1 MEKKDDNT
9 IQPNNDKKIE
19 ESNIKKPKKRGRKPK
34 NLLNPNAPKKSIK
47 KEKKRKEKIGN
58 HDFGMVEKDTSG
70 ISTEHL
76 ILHLKIN
83 TQDSKFKPNHQTE
96 QDLLAYTPELNEPL
110 PYEMLP
116 SDSYPCPLVNPL
128 EDDPSDN
135 TESPK
140 VLNSTKED
148 KKMKNSI
155 HSTKKN
161 ENNEEKE
168 NLDLEYTEDG
178 KRKWISENTCSQVI
192 NKNNYQNLSSFQQKS
207 ERVNKS
213 ATDVPVHHLPPITDI
228 NCWWCCHSFTW
239 NPFVLPISKEN
250 NKVYRSIGCFCCP
263 ECCAAYIFESG
274 KRATIKPIHSLASY
288 LMDGVGK
295 PDLIVDGYASPHGF
309 ALKPSHAKMLQDADI
324 IFWVG
329 EDIENFL
336 EKPLKSIAKNAEKI
350 ELMEIK
356 KLTKLKFRERNIFD
370 EHDDHGHDDH
380 AKKDD
385 HDDHD
390 HDKKGHK
397 EDDHDDHDH
406 DKKGHK
412 EEGHDDHGHG
422 HEGHAH
428 GEFDPHIWLDPM
440 NAKIILDEMAIHLIE
455 NDQKN
460 EKKYKEN
467 LKSAHKDLDKLTKK
481 IKSDLNK
488 DFKSVVFHD
497 AYQYFEKRFGINIL
511 GAFTVNTDVMPGAE
525 QLAEIREVIEHDK
538 VSCIFSEPQF
548 NPDIIKAVAKDM
560 NIATGVIDPLG
571 ATLDPGKDLY
581 FDLINNMSKSFK
593 GC

>member
-1 MEKKDDNT
+1 MK
-9 IQPNNDKKIE
+9 
-19 ESNIKKPKKRGRKPK
+19 SFK
-34 NLLNPNAPKKSIK
+34 NFP
-47 KEKKRKEKIGN
+47 
-58 HDFGMVEKDTSG
+58 
-70 ISTEHL
+70 L
-76 ILHLKIN
+76 ILTILSFLTI
-83 TQDSKFKPNHQTE
+83 
-96 QDLLAYTPELNEPL
+96 LTP
-110 PYEMLP
+110 
-116 SDSYPCPLVNPL
+116 VNA
-128 EDDPSDN
+128 EI
-135 TESPK
+135 K
-140 VLNSTKED
+140 V
-148 KKMKNSI
+148 
-155 HSTKKN
+155 
-161 ENNEEKE
+161 
-168 NLDLEYTEDG
+168 
-178 KRKWISENTCSQVI
+178 V
-192 NKNNYQNLSSFQQKS
+192 
-207 ERVNKS
+207 
-213 ATDVPVHHLPPITDI
+213 
-228 NCWWCCHSFTW
+228 
-239 NPFVLPISKEN
+239 
-250 NKVYRSIGCFCCP
+250 
-263 ECCAAYIFESG
+263 
-274 KRATIKPIHSLASY
+274 ATIKPIHSLASY

-309 ALKPSHAKMLQDADI
+309 ALKPSHAKMLQDTDI

-380 AKKDD
+380 AKKGHKEDD
-385 HDDHD
+385 HNDHD

-397 EDDHDDHDH
+397 ED
-406 DKKGHK
+406 
-412 EEGHDDHGHG
+412 GHDNHGHG

-488 DFKSVVFHD
+488 DFKSIVFHD

-525 QLAEIREVIEHDK
+525 QLAGIREVIEHDK

-548 NPDIIKAVAKDM
+548 NPNIIKAVAKDM